1 MEEHRFGNPWIFHEI
16 INIEKEPIYISNE
29 ERLKIILKHI
39 DLEIEQKG
47 EYIGIREMR
56 KHICWYLKNLKDS
69 SKVKQIIN
77 QLETKEEVINTL
89 DNYFKTL

>member
-1 MEEHRFGNPWIFHEI
+1 MEEQHFGNPWILHEI

-56 KHICWYLKNLKDS
+56 KHICWYLKNLENS
-69 SKVKQIIN
+69 SRIRDHINKIENKQELIDCLI
-77 QLETKEEVINTL
+77 E
-89 DNYFKTL
+89 YFK

>member
-1 MEEHRFGNPWIFHEI
+1 MEEQHFGNPWIFHEI

-29 ERLKIILKHI
+29 ERLKLILKHI

-56 KHICWYLKNLKDS
+56 KHICWYLKNLENS
-69 SKVKQIIN
+69 SRIRDHINKIENKQELIDCLI
-77 QLETKEEVINTL
+77 E
-89 DNYFKTL
+89 YFK

>member
-1 MEEHRFGNPWIFHEI
+1 MEEQHFGNPWIFHEI

-29 ERLKIILKHI
+29 ERLKIILKQI

-56 KHICWYLKNLKDS
+56 KHICWYLKNLENS
-69 SKVKQIIN
+69 SRIRDHINKIENKQELIDCLI
-77 QLETKEEVINTL
+77 E
-89 DNYFKTL
+89 YFK

>member
-1 MEEHRFGNPWIFHEI
+1 MEEQHFGNPWIFHEI
-16 INIEKEPIYISNE
+16 INIEKEPIYVSNE

-56 KHICWYLKNLKDS
+56 KHICWYLKNLENS
-69 SKVKQIIN
+69 SRIRDQINKIENKQELIDCLI
-77 QLETKEEVINTL
+77 E
-89 DNYFKTL
+89 YFK

>member
-1 MEEHRFGNPWIFHEI
+1 MEEQHFGNPWIFHEI

-56 KHICWYLKNLKDS
+56 KHICWYLKNLENS
-69 SKVKQIIN
+69 SRIRDHINKIENKQELIDCLI
-77 QLETKEEVINTL
+77 E
-89 DNYFKTL
+89 YFK

>member
-1 MEEHRFGNPWIFHEI
+1 
-16 INIEKEPIYISNE
+16 
-29 ERLKIILKHI
+29 
-39 DLEIEQKG
+39 
-47 EYIGIREMR
+47 MR

>member
-16 INIEKEPIYISNE
+16 INIEKEPICISNE

-39 DLEIEQKG
+39 DSEIEQKG

-56 KHICWYLKNLKDS
+56 KHICWYLKNLENS
-69 SKVKQIIN
+69 SRIRDHINKIENKQELIDCLI
-77 QLETKEEVINTL
+77 E
-89 DNYFKTL
+89 YFK

>member
-1 MEEHRFGNPWIFHEI
+1 MEEQHFGNPWIFHEI
-16 INIEKEPIYISNE
+16 IHIEEEPIYISNE

-56 KHICWYLKNLKDS
+56 KHICWYLKNLENS
-69 SKVKQIIN
+69 SRIRHHINKIENKQELIDCLI
-77 QLETKEEVINTL
+77 K
-89 DNYFKTL
+89 YFK

>member
-1 MEEHRFGNPWIFHEI
+1 MEEQHFGNPWIFHEI
-16 INIEKEPIYISNE
+16 INIVKEPIYISNE

-56 KHICWYLKNLKDS
+56 KHICWYLKNLENS
-69 SKVKQIIN
+69 SRIRDHINKIENKQELIDCLI
-77 QLETKEEVINTL
+77 E
-89 DNYFKTL
+89 YFK

>member
-1 MEEHRFGNPWIFHEI
+1 MEEQHFGNPWIFHEI

-56 KHICWYLKNLKDS
+56 KHICWYLKNLENS
-69 SKVKQIIN
+69 SRIREHINKIENKQELIDCLI
-77 QLETKEEVINTL
+77 E
-89 DNYFKTL
+89 YFK

>member
-56 KHICWYLKNLKDS
+56 KHICWYLKNLENS
-69 SKVKQIIN
+69 SRIRDHINKIENKQELIDCLI
-77 QLETKEEVINTL
+77 E
-89 DNYFKTL
+89 YFK